1 MQINDIQTA
10 HPLSFFQLGLEGG
23 KGANLIMQT
32 DGNTEGFGQLF

>member
-10 HPLSFFQLGLEGG
+10 HPLSFFQLGLEG
-23 KGANLIMQT
+23 KGANLIIQT